1 MDGKTTEYL
10 NDINLPYTQVLQTFG
25 EGDKVQSTYTYGV
38 QRIKSQG
45 EINETYLYDWHGSV
59 SGVVTEASEVTTYA
73 YTAYGDLLPDSPQPS
88 VYGYNAEATDYNTGL
103 QYLRARYY
111 NTNTGRF
118 IQKDEYKGDFTQP
131 GTLNRYAYCAG
142 NPVNRIDP
150 SGYYVTQA
158 DVTNAYNSYM
168 TQVDKTE
175 EYYTAYQTAKAT
187 YRENLGYQKNIE
199 SKLREAAREYR
210 NAARMSSLRRWLLG
224 IDLDSLRERVDALSE
239 TLINAA
245 SLASGSLACYN
256 DAISKLEESEA
267 LEEAAKEHYEQ
278 LQNQYEKDLIK
289 ISSEEAIENGSANLS
304 QNDPKWAEIDYGN
317 SSYGDGGCLPTA
329 IAIAFNYSGVT
340 EQYTPV
346 EIGKVIESHGNIYMK
361 TKGGTR
367 GLQYMI
373 GGEIDGRVYPDKQ
386 LAKDFSFV
394 TDVDSYSKE
403 GYFISW
409 IISSIDE
416 QGSAILQYDK
426 ESIFTSSGHYMTA
439 VGYDKDKRTITL
451 VDPRNGRKRDYSY
464 NDVAMGLDRTYKII
478 FNR

>member
-1 MDGKTTEYL
+1 MHGIIRK
-10 NDINLPYTQVLQTFG
+10 
-25 EGDKVQSTYTYGV
+25 
-38 QRIKSQG
+38 
-45 EINETYLYDWHGSV
+45 LYC
-59 SGVVTEASEVTTYA
+59 A
-73 YTAYGDLLPDSPQPS
+73 
-88 VYGYNAEATDYNTGL
+88 GL
-103 QYLRARYY
+103 FLVLRARYY
-111 NTNTGRF
+111 NTDTGRF

-131 GTLNRYAYCAG
+131 STLNRYAYCAG

-367 GLQYMI
+367 GLQYLV
-373 GGEIDGRVYPDKQ
+373 GGEIDGVVYPEQQ
-386 LAKDFSFV
+386 LANDFSFV
-394 TDVDSYSKE
+394 KDVQYEYVDIYL
-403 GYFISW
+403 YDT
-409 IISSIDE
+409 IIKSIKT
-416 QGSAILQYDK
+416 QGSAILQYNKD
-426 ESIFTSSGHYMTA
+426 SIFTGSGHYMTA
-439 VGYDKDKRTITL
+439 VGYDETTGTITL
-451 VDPRNGRKRDYSY
+451 VDPRNGRKKAYGK
-464 NDVAMGLDRTYKII
+464 NDIELGLQKVYTIK
-478 FNR
+478 FN